1 MSEHDRPMTDAT
13 ITFRPLLP
21 SDLPTLVEWIAR
33 PHVAEYWDS
42 PTTLEE
48 LTRDYVDNPDPGH
61 GRPFIASLG
70 DVPIGFIQVY
80 HVMSDD
86 PDWWPD
92 ETDPGARGIDQF
104 LIDGSRLG
112 QGLGTRMISAFVDR
126 IFEDPAVTKV
136 QLDPS
141 PRNARAIRAYEK
153 VGFQRVGEVETPDG
167 TALLMVISRE
177 AWASRASRASR

>member
-1 MSEHDRPMTDAT
+1 MTDVPF
-13 ITFRPLLP
+13 TFRPLLP
-21 SDLPTLVEWIAR
+21 ADLPTLVEWIAR

-48 LTRDYVDNPDPGH
+48 VTRDYAEDTDPAR

-70 DVPIGFIQVY
+70 EVPIGFIQVY

-104 LIDGSRLG
+104 LIDGSQLG
-112 QGLGTRMISAFVDR
+112 KGLGTRMITAFVER
-126 IFEDPAVTKV
+126 LFEDPAVTKV
-136 QLDPS
+136 QVDPV
-141 PRNARAIRAYEK
+141 PGNAQAIRAYEK
-153 VGFQRVGEVETPDG
+153 VGFQRIGEVETPDG
-167 TALLMVISRE
+167 RALLMVVSQE
-177 AWASRASRASR
+177 AWASRARRSERR